1 MQMAEED
8 VMGGYK
14 DMSFTSTDY
23 QIKDISRC
31 VTGNNICDCEVL
43 RGKYK

>member
-1 MQMAEED
+1 MVEED

-14 DMSFTSTDY
+14 DVSFTSTDY

-31 VTGNNICDCEVL
+31 VTGNEICGVL
-43 RGKYK
+43 PGKYNYN